1 MEFRSSS
8 PFSEENS
15 IRDFWAPLD
24 VRGKGKIK
32 MDYYSA
38 KDIMKKTGYKESK
51 VYEVI
56 RNLNKELEIE
66 YPNVLR
72 FNAKIPVWYW
82 NEKTGSPKENKNE
95 TTI

>member
-1 MEFRSSS
+1 
-8 PFSEENS
+8 
-15 IRDFWAPLD
+15 
-24 VRGKGKIK
+24 

-38 KDIMKKTGYKESK
+38 KDIMEKTGYKESK

-56 RNLNKELEIE
+56 RNLNNKLKIE

-82 NEKTGSPKENKNE
+82 DEKTSKPKESKNE
-95 TTI
+95 TTN